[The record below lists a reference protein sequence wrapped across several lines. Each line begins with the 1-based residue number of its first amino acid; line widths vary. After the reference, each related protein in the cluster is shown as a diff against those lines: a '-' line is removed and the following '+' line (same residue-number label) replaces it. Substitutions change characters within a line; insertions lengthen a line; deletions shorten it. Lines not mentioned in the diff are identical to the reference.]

1 MKNEIVSVIVAL
13 LVVVMLV
20 SIFSLTMT
28 VCVGREVADLKT
40 AVESI
45 ERSEADRYNDLDQRL
60 TKIEEAIANETHS

>member
-40 AVESI
+40 AVETI
-45 ERSEADRYNDLDQRL
+45 EKSEAQRYNELDTRL
-60 TKIEEAIANETHS
+60 RVLEEVVNGTT